1 MKLFKEIKPTF
12 LCLCWKITIFKIW
25 IWVDILFGPLYNAW
39 TLGKK
44 KEGRK
49 ERKII
54 INKQHKTK
62 AYNNTKQE

>member
-1 MKLFKEIKPTF
+1 
-12 LCLCWKITIFKIW
+12 
-25 IWVDILFGPLYNAW
+25 VDILFGPLYNAW

-44 KEGRK
+44 KKGRK